1 MKKYLYALA
10 LGLLG
15 IGALYFLMWSMRL
28 GDYAQSP
35 QQFLLSRTMNR
46 IVAGGKAGLLYE
58 GKYQTHKARIL
69 VRCRETAELLRLR
82 EGEESDEVC
91 GVHVLVEDLRS
102 ETEAFV
108 RVRWD
113 D

>member
-35 QQFLLSRTMNR
+35 QQFLLSRAMNR
-46 IVAGGKAGLLYE
+46 IVAGGKAGLLY
-58 GKYQTHKARIL
+58 
-69 VRCRETAELLRLR
+69 
-82 EGEESDEVC
+82 
-91 GVHVLVEDLRS
+91 
-102 ETEAFV
+102 
-108 RVRWD
+108 
-113 D
+113 